1 MSEPQLF
8 QCPTCGGPLDYHGN
22 DSTIRCPYCNNSVI
36 VPEALRSYS
45 KSSRADANA
54 NGIPDDIEAEIM
66 QFVRAGK
73 KIEAIKEVRELSGL
87 GLKEAKDAVEALER
101 GETLSQLGV
110 EWESGGSGFGQAG
123 SMVSTV
129 DMSEITQLLK
139 AGQKIEAIKRLRQ
152 ATGLGLKES
161 KDAIEALERGNVM
174 AVVNA
179 LVGGM
184 VNGPAGSLAEVVMLV
199 KQNKLQAA
207 AQRYQQATGVSL
219 EAAREAVEA
228 MAMGQSV
235 NVSSLG
241 NLGWQTVETSR
252 PQVSVTTVNLS
263 PEQARTV
270 KKAAAVGGAGAGC
283 WITAMFLLI
292 LLTTVVP
299 ILFAFTVNGGPLS
312 GLWSMVNPLSWAAQ
326 ELAFGEDGIGPGQF
340 DDPRTI
346 AVDDDGNMYVGDYSS
361 GRLQSF
367 NPDGSF
373 RWLVNLGK
381 DSYLPALDVDNS
393 GVLYAVVKGDLRRF
407 DSATGAELEPLPNP
421 EDHYFDDLAVGLDGR
436 LVVLFGENFII
447 YDPSLNPV
455 VRVECAI
462 SCVSEENESIVSV
475 DLDSLGNVYLL
486 GYYNNAVFKYSPD
499 GKYINRFGSEGEA
512 KDQFNSVSDL
522 ALDAK
527 GRIYVADFGGV
538 IKVFDADGRYQSTVE
553 VPGHAFGLT
562 FDRTDKM
569 YVVTN
574 SPQVM
579 RLGLR
584 K

>member
-1 MSEPQLF
+1 MSETQLF

-22 DSTIRCPYCNNSVI
+22 NSTIRCPYCNNSVI
-36 VPEALRSYS
+36 VPEALRTQ
-45 KSSRADANA
+45 KQSSLADANA

-66 QFVRAGK
+66 QLVRAGK
-73 KIEAIKEVRELSGL
+73 KIEAIKELRELSGL
-87 GLKEAKDAVEALER
+87 DLKEARDAVEALER

-110 EWESGGSGFGQAG
+110 EWQSGGAAIGQAG
-123 SMVSTV
+123 SMVSSV

-199 KQNKLQAA
+199 QKNKLQAA
-207 AQRYQQATGVSL
+207 AQRYQQVTGVSL

-235 NVSSLG
+235 SVSSLG
-241 NLGWQTVETSR
+241 NAGWQALETSR
-252 PQVSVTTVNLS
+252 PQVSVTTVNLT
-263 PEQARTV
+263 PEPKSKV

-283 WITAMFLLI
+283 WITGMFGLI
-292 LLTTVVP
+292 LLATVVP
-299 ILFAFTVNGGPLS
+299 LLYAFTVNGGPLS

-326 ELAFGEDGIGPGQF
+326 ELAFGEAGIGPGQF
-340 DDPRTI
+340 EDPRTI
-346 AVDDDGNMYVGDYSS
+346 AVDQDGNMYVGDFSS

-381 DSYLPALDVDNS
+381 DAYLPALDVDNQ
-393 GVLYAVVKGDLRRF
+393 GVLYAVVKGDIRRF

-421 EDHYFDDLAVGLDGR
+421 EDLYFDDLALGVDGR
-436 LVVLFGENFII
+436 LVVLYDENFII
-447 YDPSLNPV
+447 YDAARNPV

-462 SCVSEENESIVSV
+462 TCVSEENESIVNV

-486 GYYNNAVFKYSPD
+486 GFYNYAVFKYSPD

-512 KDQFNSVSDL
+512 KDQFFSVSDL
-522 ALDAK
+522 AVDAN

-553 VPGHAFGLT
+553 VPGHAFGLA
-562 FDRTDKM
+562 FDMEDNM
-569 YVVTN
+569 YAVTN
-574 SPQVM
+574 TPQVL